1 MINSTS
7 NEKIKKYSKL
17 LQKKYR
23 DETNLYLVSTDHL
36 VREAIKQRNVID
48 IFLLE
53 NKENCYGNVTIVTET
68 VMRKLTNL
76 KTLPNVLAVVKKKET
91 RNINGNVI
99 LLDSVQ
105 DPGNVGTI
113 IRSAVAFNIDTI
125 VLGDGTVDIYNEKVL
140 RASEGMINNINII
153 KRNLIDTIMDLK
165 IKNYEII
172 GTKVDGGTNIKDI
185 NINNKYA
192 LVIGNEG
199 RGMSSTISDLCDKYL
214 YIKMN
219 NEVESLNA
227 AVAASILLYEMDDKY
242 DIN

>member
-1 MINSTS
+1 MINSVS

-23 DETNLYLVSTDHL
+23 DESNLYLVSTDHL
-36 VREAIKQRNVID
+36 VREAIKERNVVD

-53 NKENCYGNVTIVTET
+53 NKENYYGNVTIVTET

-76 KTLPNVLAVVKKKET
+76 KTLPNVVAVVKKKKEE
-91 RNINGNVI
+91 NIKGNVI
-99 LLDSVQ
+99 LLDGVQ

-125 VLGDGTVDIYNEKVL
+125 VFGNGTVDVYNEKVL

-153 KRNLIDTIMDLK
+153 KKELVDIIMELK
-165 IKNYEII
+165 VNGYEII
-172 GTKVDGGTNIKDI
+172 GTKVDGGTDIKNIKS
-185 NINNKYA
+185 KKFA
-192 LVIGNEG
+192 LLVGNEG
-199 RGMSSTISDLCDKYL
+199 NGVSKELLDLCDVFA

-219 NEVESLNA
+219 DSCESLNVG
-227 AVAASILLYEMDDKY
+227 VATSIIIHEL
-242 DIN
+242 NN

>member
-1 MINSTS
+1 MINSVS

-23 DETNLYLVSTDHL
+23 DESNLYLVSTDHL
-36 VREAIKQRNVID
+36 VREAIKERNVVD

-53 NKENCYGNVTIVTET
+53 NKENYYGNVIIVTET

-76 KTLPNVLAVVKKKET
+76 KTLPNVVAVVKKKKEE
-91 RNINGNVI
+91 NIKGNVI
-99 LLDSVQ
+99 LLDGVQ

-125 VLGDGTVDIYNEKVL
+125 VFGNGTVDVYNEKVL

-153 KRNLIDTIMDLK
+153 KKDLVDVIMKLK
-165 IKNYEII
+165 VNGYEII
-172 GTKVDGGTNIKDI
+172 GTKVDGGTDIKNIKS
-185 NINNKYA
+185 KKFA
-192 LVIGNEG
+192 LLVGNEG
-199 RGMSSTISDLCDKYL
+199 NGVSKELLDLCDVFA

-219 NEVESLNA
+219 DSCESLNVG
-227 AVAASILLYEMDDKY
+227 VATSIIIHEL
-242 DIN
+242 NN

>member
-1 MINSTS
+1 MINSVN

-36 VREAIKQRNVID
+36 VKEAIKNKNVID

-53 NKENCYGNVTIVTET
+53 GRDNCYGDVTIITET

-76 KTLPNVLAVVKKKET
+76 KTLPNVVAVVKKNEEK
-91 RNINGNVI
+91 NINGNVI
-99 LLDSVQ
+99 LLDGVQ

-125 VLGDGTVDIYNEKVL
+125 VLGNGTVDIYNEKVL

-153 KRNLIDTIMDLK
+153 RKDLVDTIMDLK

-172 GTKVDGGTNIKDI
+172 GTKVDGGTDIKNIKSSRF
-185 NINNKYA
+185 A
-192 LVIGNEG
+192 LLVGNEG
-199 RGMSSTISDLCDKYL
+199 NGVSSELLDLCDKYA

-219 NEVESLNA
+219 KCCESLNVG
-227 AVAASILLYEMDDKY
+227 VATSIIIHEL
-242 DIN
+242 NN

>member
-1 MINSTS
+1 MINSVN

-23 DETNLYLVSTDHL
+23 DETNLYLISTDHL
-36 VREAIKQRNVID
+36 VREAIKDKSVID

-53 NKENCYGNVTIVTET
+53 NKENYYGNVTIVTET

-76 KTLPNVLAVVKKKET
+76 KTLPNVVAVVKKKKEE
-91 RNINGNVI
+91 NIKGNVI
-99 LLDSVQ
+99 LLDGVQ

-125 VLGDGTVDIYNEKVL
+125 VFGNGTVDVYNEKVL

-153 KRNLIDTIMDLK
+153 KKDLIDVIMELK
-165 IKNYEII
+165 VNGYEII
-172 GTKVDGGTNIKDI
+172 GTKVDGGTDIKNIKS
-185 NINNKYA
+185 KKFA
-192 LVIGNEG
+192 LLVGNEG
-199 RGMSSTISDLCDKYL
+199 NGVSKELLDLCDVFA

-219 NEVESLNA
+219 DSCESLNVG
-227 AVAASILLYEMDDKY
+227 VATSIIIHEL
-242 DIN
+242 NN

>member
-1 MINSTS
+1 MINSVS

-23 DETNLYLVSTDHL
+23 DESNLYLVSTDHL
-36 VREAIKQRNVID
+36 VREAIKERNVVD

-53 NKENCYGNVTIVTET
+53 NKENYYGNVTIVTET

-76 KTLPNVLAVVKKKET
+76 KTLPNVVAVVKKKKEET
-91 RNINGNVI
+91 IKGNVI
-99 LLDSVQ
+99 LLDGVQ

-125 VLGDGTVDIYNEKVL
+125 VFGNGTVDVYNEKVL

-153 KRNLIDTIMDLK
+153 KKDLEDIIMELK
-165 IKNYEII
+165 VNGYEII
-172 GTKVDGGTNIKDI
+172 GTKVDGGTDIKNIKS
-185 NINNKYA
+185 KKFA
-192 LVIGNEG
+192 LLVGNEG
-199 RGMSSTISDLCDKYL
+199 NGVSKELLDLCDVFA

-219 NEVESLNA
+219 DSCESLNVG
-227 AVAASILLYEMDDKY
+227 VATSIIIHEL
-242 DIN
+242 NN

>member
-1 MINSTS
+1 MINSVG

-36 VREAIKQRNVID
+36 VREAIKEKNVVD

-53 NKENCYGNVTIVTET
+53 GSSNSYGNVTFVTEP

-76 KTLPNVLAVVKKKET
+76 KTLPNVAAVVKKRKEK
-91 RNINGNVI
+91 NINGNVI

-125 VLGDGTVDIYNEKVL
+125 VLGDGTVDVYNEKVL

-165 IKNYEII
+165 IEGYEII
-172 GTKVDGGTNIKDI
+172 GTKVYGGTDIKEI
-185 NINNKYA
+185 KAKKFA
-192 LVIGNEG
+192 LLVGNEG
-199 RGMSSTISDLCDKYL
+199 NGVNSKLLDLCDAFA

-219 NEVESLNA
+219 ESCESLNVG
-227 AVAASILLYEMDDKY
+227 VATSIIIHEL
-242 DIN
+242 NN

>member
-1 MINSTS
+1 MINSVN

-23 DETNLYLVSTDHL
+23 DEFNLYLVSTDHL
-36 VREAIKQRNVID
+36 VKEAIKNDSVVD

-53 NKENCYGNVTIVTET
+53 NKENYYGNVTIVTET

-76 KTLPNVLAVVKKKET
+76 KTLPNVVAVVKKKKEE
-91 RNINGNVI
+91 NIKGNVI
-99 LLDSVQ
+99 LLDGVQ

-125 VLGDGTVDIYNEKVL
+125 VFGNGTVDVYNEKVL

-153 KRNLIDTIMDLK
+153 KKDLVDIIMELK
-165 IKNYEII
+165 VNGYEII
-172 GTKVDGGTNIKDI
+172 GTKVDGGTDIKNIKS
-185 NINNKYA
+185 KKFA
-192 LVIGNEG
+192 LLVGNEG
-199 RGMSSTISDLCDKYL
+199 NGVSKELLDLCDVFA

-219 NEVESLNA
+219 DSCESLNVG
-227 AVAASILLYEMDDKY
+227 VATSIIIHEL
-242 DIN
+242 NN

>member
-1 MINSTS
+1 MINSVS

-36 VREAIKQRNVID
+36 VREAIKQRNIID

-53 NKENCYGNVTIVTET
+53 NKENYYGNVTIVTET

-76 KTLPNVLAVVKKKET
+76 KTLPNVVAVVKKKET

-125 VLGDGTVDIYNEKVL
+125 VFGNGTVDVYNEKVL
-140 RASEGMINNINII
+140 RASEGMVNNINII
-153 KRNLIDTIMDLK
+153 KKDLVDVILELK
-165 IKNYEII
+165 VNGYEVI
-172 GTKVDGGTNIKDI
+172 GTKVDGGTDIKNIKS
-185 NINNKYA
+185 KKFA
-192 LVIGNEG
+192 LLVGNEG
-199 RGMSSTISDLCDKYL
+199 NGVSKELLDLCDVFA

-219 NEVESLNA
+219 DSCESLNVG
-227 AVAASILLYEMDDKY
+227 VATSIIIHEL
-242 DIN
+242 NN

>member
-1 MINSTS
+1 MINSVG

-36 VREAIKQRNVID
+36 VKEAIKDKNVVD

-53 NKENCYGNVTIVTET
+53 GSSNSYGNVTIVTES

-76 KTLPNVLAVVKKKET
+76 KTLPNVIAVVKKRKE
-91 RNINGNVI
+91 RDIDGNVL
-99 LLDSVQ
+99 LLDGVQ

-125 VLGDGTVDIYNEKVL
+125 VLGNGTVDIYNEKVL

-153 KRNLIDTIMDLK
+153 KRNLIDTIMELK
-165 IKNYEII
+165 INGYEII
-172 GTKVDGGTNIKDI
+172 GTKVDGGTDIKKI
-185 NINNKYA
+185 KSNKYA
-192 LVIGNEG
+192 LLVGNEG
-199 RGMSSTISDLCDKYL
+199 SGVSKNLLDLCDNYA

-219 NEVESLNA
+219 KICESLNVG
-227 AVAASILLYEMDDKY
+227 VATSIIIHEL
-242 DIN
+242 NN

>member
-1 MINSTS
+1 MINSVN

-23 DETNLYLVSTDHL
+23 DESNLYLISTDHL
-36 VREAIKQRNVID
+36 VREAIKERNVID

-53 NKENCYGNVTIVTET
+53 NKENYYGNVTIVTET

-76 KTLPNVLAVVKKKET
+76 KTLPNVVAVVKKKKEE
-91 RNINGNVI
+91 NIKGNVI
-99 LLDSVQ
+99 LLDGVQ

-125 VLGDGTVDIYNEKVL
+125 VFGNGTVDVYNEKVL

-153 KRNLIDTIMDLK
+153 KKDLIDIIMELK
-165 IKNYEII
+165 VNGYEII
-172 GTKVDGGTNIKDI
+172 GTKVDGGTDIKNIKS
-185 NINNKYA
+185 KKFA
-192 LVIGNEG
+192 LLVGNEG
-199 RGMSSTISDLCDKYL
+199 NGVSKELLDLCDVFA

-219 NEVESLNA
+219 DRCESLNVG
-227 AVAASILLYEMDDKY
+227 VATSIIIHEL
-242 DIN
+242 NN